1 MYVRPF
7 GLWPCGKTQPLKGR
21 VSHSFYSF
29 IGPGRNIGE
38 TGLSGLKM
46 AEMTRSTYFPNEI
59 YIRLVRPTAKN
70 ENKHS

>member
-1 MYVRPF
+1 MLGLLGF
-7 GLWPCGKTQPLKGR
+7 GHAGKLNLLKGE
-21 VSHSFYSF
+21 YLILF
-29 IGPGRNIGE
+29 ILSGPGRNIGE

-46 AEMTRSTYFPNEI
+46 AEMTRSTCFPNEI